1 MRKEGDRDVSDEQYE
16 RGQEERGQCKKQRRR
31 RNGQSKRENQ
41 NDES

>member
-1 MRKEGDRDVSDEQYE
+1 MRKEGDGDVSDEQYE

-31 RNGQSKRENQ
+31 NGQSKKENQ